1 MFRAIYCYCCPKRLR
16 VHLTW
21 ECPLLKT
28 KGQAECVKN
37 LYCFV
42 LQSFE
47 KCENYDT
54 RLQLLATVLCEVH
67 LMSWELEV

>member
-28 KGQAECVKN
+28 KAQAECKN
-37 LYCFV
+37 VYCFV
-42 LQSFE
+42 SQSF
-47 KCENYDT
+47 KNVQIMVLDYNY
-54 RLQLLATVLCEVH
+54 
-67 LMSWELEV
+67 

>member
-28 KGQAECVKN
+28 KGQAECVKI
-37 LYCFV
+37 FIV
-42 LQSFE
+42 LFY
-47 KCENYDT
+47 KAFKNVKIMILAYNY
-54 RLQLLATVLCEVH
+54 
-67 LMSWELEV
+67 